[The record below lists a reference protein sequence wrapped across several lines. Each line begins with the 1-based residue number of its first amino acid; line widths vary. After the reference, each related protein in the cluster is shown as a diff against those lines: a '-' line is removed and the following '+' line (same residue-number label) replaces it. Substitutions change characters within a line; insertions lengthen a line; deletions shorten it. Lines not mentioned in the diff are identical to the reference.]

1 MPTRRQCAN
10 AIRALA
16 IDAIEKA
23 NSGHPGAPLGMAD
36 MAEAL
41 WRHGFKHNPADPK
54 WVDRDRFVLSNG
66 HASMLLYALLHLT
79 GYDLTMEDIENFRQ
93 WGSKTPGHPE
103 YGHTPGVD
111 ITTGPLGSGIS
122 SAVGMALAERM
133 LAEKFN
139 KPGHTIVDHHT
150 YVFLGDGCMMEGVSH
165 EACSLAGVW
174 KLGKLIALYDCNG
187 ISIDGKTDGWFTE
200 DVGARYKAYGWQV
213 IGPIDGH
220 DEKQL
225 DQALAAAR
233 ANTEKPSLI
242 ICKTHIGYGT
252 CRADSAKVHGS
263 PLGAEAAAEAKK
275 TLGWTEP
282 PFVIPQDIY
291 DAWDARRA
299 GAEAESKWQADFEAY
314 AKDFPAEAAEFSRR
328 MAGKLPEGFS
338 DEAAK
343 IIASFVADGKDL
355 ATRKCSNKVLESLV
369 PVLPEMLG
377 GSADLTGSVGT
388 KTSVSVP
395 LDPKTYEGNYISYG
409 VREFGMSTI
418 MNGMAVHGGF
428 LPYAGTFMVFSDY
441 LKHAVRLAALMKLRA
456 VWVLTHDSY
465 AVGEDGPTHE
475 PVEQLPTL
483 RALPGVRVWRPCDV
497 AETAQAWVDAVK
509 FSGPT
514 CLSLSR
520 QTLPFVS
527 RTPEQ
532 AAGMARGGYVL
543 RDCDG
548 QPEVIL
554 IASGSE
560 VSLCLGAYEK
570 LSAQGRRVRVV
581 SMPCTEIFDAQDAA
595 YRESVLPSAVR
606 ARVAVEA
613 SQPDFWYKYAG
624 LDGAVVGMD
633 HFGASAPGK
642 VLAEHFGFTVDN
654 VVKAASGLLK

>member
-328 MAGKLPEGFS
+328 MAGKLPECFS

-520 QTLPFVS
+520 QTL
-527 RTPEQ
+527 
-532 AAGMARGGYVL
+532 
-543 RDCDG
+543 
-548 QPEVIL
+548 
-554 IASGSE
+554 GSQRLFLLPR
-560 VSLCLGAYEK
+560 VPRF
-570 LSAQGRRVRVV
+570 LSALARTKSCLPRGAVCVWYPCPARKSSMPRTLRTEKASCLLLYVPEWRLRLPSLISGTNTPV
-581 SMPCTEIFDAQDAA
+581 SMDLS
-595 YRESVLPSAVR
+595 SVWTTLAHPRPAKSLPSIS
-606 ARVAVEA
+606 A
-613 SQPDFWYKYAG
+613 SLWIT
-624 LDGAVVGMD
+624 L
-633 HFGASAPGK
+633 
-642 VLAEHFGFTVDN
+642 
-654 VVKAASGLLK
+654 

>member
-1 MPTRRQCAN
+1 M
-10 AIRALA
+10 
-16 IDAIEKA
+16 
-23 NSGHPGAPLGMAD
+23 
-36 MAEAL
+36 
-41 WRHGFKHNPADPK
+41 
-54 WVDRDRFVLSNG
+54 
-66 HASMLLYALLHLT
+66 
-79 GYDLTMEDIENFRQ
+79 
-93 WGSKTPGHPE
+93 
-103 YGHTPGVD
+103 
-111 ITTGPLGSGIS
+111 
-122 SAVGMALAERM
+122 
-133 LAEKFN
+133 
-139 KPGHTIVDHHT
+139 
-150 YVFLGDGCMMEGVSH
+150 
-165 EACSLAGVW
+165 
-174 KLGKLIALYDCNG
+174 
-187 ISIDGKTDGWFTE
+187 
-200 DVGARYKAYGWQV
+200 
-213 IGPIDGH
+213 
-220 DEKQL
+220 
-225 DQALAAAR
+225 
-233 ANTEKPSLI
+233 
-242 ICKTHIGYGT
+242 
-252 CRADSAKVHGS
+252 
-263 PLGAEAAAEAKK
+263 
-275 TLGWTEP
+275 
-282 PFVIPQDIY
+282 IPQDIY

-395 LDPKTYEGNYISYG
+395 LDPKTYEGKYISYG

-520 QTLPFVS
+520 QTLPFVT

-642 VLAEHFGFTVDN
+642 ILAEHFGFTVDN